1 MDTAE
6 CPIRAVA
13 ARLGGGLSQRHP
25 MYDGLDAFGSEIEI
39 FDDIYSS
46 AGSDGISVRPARLP
60 MGGSR
65 RFDPRAGVSP
75 HLIA

>member
-1 MDTAE
+1 M
-6 CPIRAVA
+6 RAVA

-46 AGSDGISVRPARLP
+46 AGSDGISVHPARLP
-60 MGGSR
+60 MGR
-65 RFDPRAGVSP
+65 
-75 HLIA
+75 